1 MNDPILEA
9 SSGLKFAPY
18 NITYHGLKE
27 QALLAGLDP
36 NENKWELLFDFSAS
50 NAANFEVM
58 DASEFKLEHKISPG
72 YENRTDKAEVV
83 FGFPQRYG
91 GQLSN
96 DKPVSSA
103 MNNNLSAFDIKT
115 GLSSAV

>member
-18 NITYHGLKE
+18 NLTYHGLKE
-27 QALLAGLDP
+27 QAKLAGLDP
-36 NENKWELLFDFSAS
+36 KENKWELLFDFSS
-50 NAANFEVM
+50 SQAANFEVM
-58 DASEFKLEHKISPG
+58 DASEFKLEHKIAPG
-72 YENRTDKAEVV
+72 YEDRTDQPEIV
-83 FGFPQRYG
+83 FGFPKRYG

-103 MNNNLSAFDIKT
+103 MNDNLSAFDIKT
-115 GLSSAV
+115 GLSSS